1 MVRVCVGCVVQNDRL
16 GEIPPEDAEIFD
28 VVAENAGAVVLIQSM
43 STREVRHVKIPI
55 SKCVTMVCVCVRCV
69 VAHSRQQY
77 LRHNMN
83 LHFWTLLQSSAT
95 PL

>member
-43 STREVRHVKIPI
+43 STREVRHVKNIYTHF
-55 SKCVTMVCVCVRCV
+55 KVC
-69 VAHSRQQY
+69 QY
-77 LRHNMN
+77 GV
-83 LHFWTLLQSSAT
+83 
-95 PL
+95 